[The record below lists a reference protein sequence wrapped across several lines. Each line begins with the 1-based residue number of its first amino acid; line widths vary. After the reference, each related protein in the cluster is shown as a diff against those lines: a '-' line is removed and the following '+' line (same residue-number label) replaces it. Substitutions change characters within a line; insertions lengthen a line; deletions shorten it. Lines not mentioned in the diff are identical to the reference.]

1 MFINEIAEEL
11 EGGKRVKNKLKSLS
25 VVISGA
31 LLALFVSAQNAF
43 AITGAFNKAGVTGT
57 GKIDGLYEDLKGV
70 VNIIITVGAF
80 WAIAWLIIA
89 GMTLSSSGGNPQKRS
104 AGIVAL
110 GMVLV
115 GIFVIYKAYDIAG
128 WATGIG

>member
-1 MFINEIAEEL
+1 M
-11 EGGKRVKNKLKSLS
+11 KNKIKGLS
-25 VVISGA
+25 IAGSA
-31 LLALFVSAQNAF
+31 AILSLFVSAQSSLAV
-43 AITGAFNKAGVTGT
+43 TGAFKKVGVTGT

-80 WAIAWLIIA
+80 WAIAWLIVA
-89 GMTLSSSGGNPQKRS
+89 GMTLSASGGNPQKRN

-110 GMVLV
+110 GMVLL

>member
-1 MFINEIAEEL
+1 M
-11 EGGKRVKNKLKSLS
+11 KNKLKTLS
-25 VVISGA
+25 IVASSAI
-31 LLALFVSAQNAF
+31 LTLFVSAQSALAGVN
-43 AITGAFNKAGVTGT
+43 GAFTKAGVTGT

-128 WATGIG
+128 WATGIGS